1 MHPLLPPPG
10 GTPSNQLSD
19 LAFTGSAGDKTD
31 QRFHF
36 DNVFTDATDQKTV
49 FDQSL
54 SPLLALLFDGY
65 DVCVMAYGQAG
76 AGKSYTLA
84 GPNSERDLVR
94 CFSIA

>member
-10 GTPSNQLSD
+10 CTPSNQLSD
-19 LAFTGSAGDKTD
+19 LAFTGSAGDTTD

-36 DNVFTDATDQKTV
+36 DNVFTEVTDQKTV

-84 GPNSERDLVR
+84 GPNAERDLVR